1 MATLCE
7 YMHWLRGQG
16 GECRSGIGADPD
28 RGMVPV
34 IKLIA
39 PSGRS
44 VVHPGGDQGE
54 ILTPS
59 IVDFYDRRLQML
71 SPFRSIPRA

>member
-1 MATLCE
+1 MATLGE
-7 YMHWLRGQG
+7 YMHWLRDQG
-16 GECRSGIGADPD
+16 GECRSGIGADPE

-34 IKLIA
+34 VKMIA
-39 PSGRS
+39 PNGRW

-54 ILTPS
+54 VLAAS

-71 SPFRSIPRA
+71 SPFQSVPRA